1 MAGRMAGN
9 AQNLPL
15 KQAPGCGMVSITL
28 AKMCAITAKF
38 GGKRR
43 IVIEKEGNI
52 PVPRDRH
59 KAFGSTRNFV
69 FGCIFEA

>member
-1 MAGRMAGN
+1 
-9 AQNLPL
+9 
-15 KQAPGCGMVSITL
+15 MVSITL
-28 AKMCAITAKF
+28 AKMCAITAEF